1 MSTRETR
8 LPELW
13 DLVWQNTVAT
23 LWIVALVML
32 IGGLLGLLL
41 GIGLYV
47 SRPGGLYQNR
57 VVSVVLNVLVNFFRP
72 IPFVI
77 LIAAVQP
84 AARAVVGTGIG
95 NRALVFAMVVGSM
108 FAIARIVEQ
117 NLVTV
122 QPGVI
127 EAARSMG
134 ASRLRILRT
143 VALPEALGPLVL
155 GYTFAFVAVIDM
167 QAIASVIGGDGIGGF
182 ALQYGYR
189 QFDTVV
195 TWTAVV
201 IIVVIVQLVQFGG
214 NRLARHFLRR

>member
-57 VVSVVLNVLVNFFRP
+57 VVSAVLNVLVNFFRP

-201 IIVVIVQLVQFGG
+201 IIVVIVQVVQFGG

>member
-13 DLVWQNTVAT
+13 DLVWQNTVST

-41 GIGLYV
+41 GVGLYV
-47 SRPGGLYQNR
+47 SRPGGLYQNK
-57 VVSVVLNVLVNFFRP
+57 VVSAVLNVLVNFFRP